1 MKSNAAF
8 GIVYRIV
15 EISSVGST
23 AYWADLAV
31 LVALTTLK
39 WTGAGFG
46 LLIALVVTFLAHLT
60 YKLSSRWSKLK
71 VAALHEAEVI
81 KKRKQGPTW
90 DAQEIL
96 PGVWLGSFPA
106 AIKADELRR
115 RNITHV
121 LSIGSEFSPVYP
133 DQFCYLVAFAMDC
146 PGQNILDYFEHTNRF
161 IDSALSSGSS
171 VLVHWC
177 VTSFNPFLSLSLTS
191 KMILVSLNDIIGLAM
206 LTQFFHPTLKTAK
219 PAFQEAPRS
228 WPLTYSLNKALPP
241 TKYSL
246 PSEQFVPAF
255 HPTLASKSNFKYGN
269 TWSMG
274 TPTCPPFVV
283 GLFPASGSVQAA
295 LPSTKMREAALN
307 SS

>member
-8 GIVYRIV
+8 GVIYGTV

-23 AYWADLAV
+23 AYWGDLAV

-46 LLIALVVTFLAHLT
+46 LLVALVVALVAHLT

-115 RNITHV
+115 RNISHV

-133 DQFCYLVAFAMDC
+133 EQFCYMVAFAMDC
-146 PGQNILDYFEHTNRF
+146 PGQNIVDYFEHTNRF
-161 IDSALSSGSS
+161 IDSALSSGSA

-177 VTSFNPFLSLSLTS
+177 VTPFNLYFPPPFHSQKTLQCSNNIIS
-191 KMILVSLNDIIGLAM
+191 LVSL
-206 LTQFFHPTLKTAK
+206 TQFSHLKPSGHFKKRLARGRL
-219 PAFQEAPRS
+219 PPRS
-228 WPLTYSLNKALPP
+228 TRAHVQPSPRFHSNYSSLHRAQSWLPKTTSSLGTHGQRTPQRAFNSSVGSFRRLGRSRLHSALPRRAR
-241 TKYSL
+241 S
-246 PSEQFVPAF
+246 SSI
-255 HPTLASKSNFKYGN
+255 HP
-269 TWSMG
+269 W
-274 TPTCPPFVV
+274 
-283 GLFPASGSVQAA
+283 
-295 LPSTKMREAALN
+295 
-307 SS
+307 